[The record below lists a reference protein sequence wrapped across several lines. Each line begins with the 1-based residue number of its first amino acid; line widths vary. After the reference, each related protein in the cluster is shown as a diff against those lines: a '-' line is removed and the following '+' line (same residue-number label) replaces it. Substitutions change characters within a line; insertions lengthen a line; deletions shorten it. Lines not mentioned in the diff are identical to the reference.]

1 MSIAHETRQMTRK
14 ETSLFALFRVFSG
27 PVLLFLLAASGIAA
41 EVRREQFS
49 KPELDDMGYPT
60 NTALATELGRTEAR
74 RDLTNGI
81 VRLPAYG
88 LPAPWAG
95 EYDRILIEKYRV
107 GSFGLAGCLV
117 SQGLVAY
124 ASGYSEITR
133 RHIEGKYGTNFWR
146 DVREEAEES
155 WNKHLTKA
163 PERSLNRGEYR
174 VRAGDTF
181 SRIAKERGM
190 TLKTLTD
197 ANPKLDPTKLKVGQ
211 IILVPEQSKR

>member
-1 MSIAHETRQMTRK
+1 MNSIRETRQMTRK

-74 RDLTNGI
+74 RELTNVI

-95 EYDRILIEKYRV
+95 EYDRILMEKYRV

-133 RHIEGKYGTNFWR
+133 KHIEGKYGTNFWR
-146 DVREEAEES
+146 DVR
-155 WNKHLTKA
+155 KA

-181 SRIAKERGM
+181 SRIAKERGV